1 VGYLCYFAELHAG
14 ISSPVAFGFGC
25 AAGVTGMLYGLFVFK
40 EYQGAIHG
48 ATRLKTLL
56 LLLALTLNPLSI
68 ATNAA
73 SRRFQFSS
81 VKLCDGMTNP
91 IRGARN
97 LISIVSA
104 SMAAPRTNDESGLQY
119 TIQCDGPDLPL
130 RMPIATYAELSELP
144 APLLKAVADREI
156 PPLEKYA
163 APLVLAGRD
172 LAIVGAAP
180 RGDEQVAPIMLALI
194 GMLALDTRP
203 PPSTVDPKAS
213 TAKCQPRALVLT
225 PTRKLA
231 TYASDAARTLAHGT
245 SVRCALACGGVPID
259 ASVSACEP
267 SAGLVVATPG
277 RLHDLLERGS
287 ISLRA
292 VRYLVLIGADA
303 TFDGGYDAHL
313 PRVVLDEGLPL
324 PAERQTIVTCAA
336 LTAPLRRVTPFLFKG
351 GVLGHVQLTAAQP
364 WIAQA
369 FTPLVRQGVAFCD
382 ETRWHET
389 GKQPVLAALLRAGK
403 DSSGALPAPAT
414 ALVPP
419 PSSAAAAPPAAPPSS
434 SSGGSGGSA
443 SAVASIHI
451 HTTASAPPPTVP
463 CLSLVFVGSRRQC
476 EAVEY
481 FLKEEGFPV
490 AAIATDRPKRAEK
503 DALLARLA
511 SGSARVLVATDTA
524 LGSLAD
530 EIAQLGPI
538 GNVISFDLPSSMAEY
553 AQRLSLTGRGGH
565 SGRKTTIV
573 TDASSR
579 ALISELAVLLQRTGN
594 EVPRWLEW
602 MAIESGVGVVPA
614 A

>member
-1 VGYLCYFAELHAG
+1 M
-14 ISSPVAFGFGC
+14 S
-25 AAGVTGMLYGLFVFK
+25 
-40 EYQGAIHG
+40 
-48 ATRLKTLL
+48 
-56 LLLALTLNPLSI
+56 
-68 ATNAA
+68 
-73 SRRFQFSS
+73 
-81 VKLCDGMTNP
+81 
-91 IRGARN
+91 
-97 LISIVSA
+97 
-104 SMAAPRTNDESGLQY
+104 APRTNDESGLRY

-180 RGDEQVAPIMLALI
+180 RGDEQVAPIMLALV

-267 SAGLVVATPG
+267 SASLVVATPG

-313 PRVVLDEGLPL
+313 RRVVLDEGVPL

-369 FTPLVRQGVAFCD
+369 STPLVRQGVAFCD
-382 ETRWHET
+382 ETRWNET
-389 GKQPVLAALLRAGK
+389 GNQPVLAALLRAGK
-403 DSSGALPAPAT
+403 DSSGTLPAPAL
-414 ALVPP
+414 ALAPL
-419 PSSAAAAPPAAPPSS
+419 PSSAAAPSAAPPSS
-434 SSGGSGGSA
+434 SSGGSA
-443 SAVASIHI
+443 S
-451 HTTASAPPPTVP
+451 TTTTVSAPPPTVL
-463 CLSLVFVGSRRQC
+463 CLSLVLVGSRRQC

-511 SGSARVLVATDTA
+511 SGSARVLVATDAA
-524 LGSLAD
+524 LGVLAE
-530 EIAQLGPI
+530 EIAHLGPI

-553 AQRLSLTGRGGH
+553 AQRLSYTGRGGH